1 MLLEVPIRSNT
12 DIGTIK
18 RPIVTNN
25 WDVET
30 YINKLEKGFILTFKF
45 KQLFCALS

>member
-12 DIGTIK
+12 DIGAIK

-25 WDVET
+25 WDVESR
-30 YINKLEKGFILTFKF
+30 NLHEQVRK
-45 KQLFCALS
+45 